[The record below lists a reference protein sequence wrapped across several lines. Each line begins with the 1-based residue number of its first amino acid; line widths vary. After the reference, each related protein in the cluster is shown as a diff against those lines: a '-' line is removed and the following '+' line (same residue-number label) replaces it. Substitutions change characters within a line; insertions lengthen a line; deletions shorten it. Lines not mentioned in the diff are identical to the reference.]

1 MLIREIMHPNPITID
16 VKTKLNDAYKIMQEK
31 GIRHLP
37 VTESGKL
44 AGIVTDR
51 DLRLATS
58 KLAVH
63 PFDPDVQVNKI
74 MSHPVECTNPNDPIE
89 IATQLMRKLKIG
101 CMPVLE
107 GNKIIGI
114 ITAADILDAMLL
126 LTGVHSPSGRLDVRT
141 LDKPG
146 ELAKLANI
154 LSQRKI
160 NIYSI
165 LTYQEKNKKS
175 RLILRVNTI
184 DIRSLGKILCSEGF
198 EVLWPPRISCP
209 E

>member
-16 VKTKLNDAYKIMQEK
+16 VKTKLNDAYKIMQEN

-37 VTESGKL
+37 VTEKGKL
-44 AGIVTDR
+44 TGIVTDR

-58 KLAVH
+58 KLAAH
-63 PFDPDVQVNKI
+63 PFDPDAEVDKI
-74 MSHPVECTNPNDPIE
+74 MNHPVECTNANDPIE
-89 IATQLMRKLKIG
+89 IATQLMRELKIG

-107 GNKIIGI
+107 ESQIVGI

-126 LTGVHSPSGRLDVRT
+126 LTGVHSPSGRLDIRI

-146 ELAKLANI
+146 ELAKLTNI
-154 LSQRKI
+154 LSLHKI

-175 RLILRVNTI
+175 RLVLRVNTMK
-184 DIRSLGKILCSEGF
+184 IRSLGKILCSDGF

>member
-74 MSHPVECTNPNDPIE
+74 MSHPVECTNPNEPIG
-89 IATQLMRKLKIG
+89 IATQLMR
-101 CMPVLE
+101 
-107 GNKIIGI
+107 
-114 ITAADILDAMLL
+114 
-126 LTGVHSPSGRLDVRT
+126 
-141 LDKPG
+141 
-146 ELAKLANI
+146 
-154 LSQRKI
+154 
-160 NIYSI
+160 
-165 LTYQEKNKKS
+165 
-175 RLILRVNTI
+175 
-184 DIRSLGKILCSEGF
+184 
-198 EVLWPPRISCP
+198 
-209 E
+209 